1 MRLPGCLAIE
11 LGVAAILLGGTGVAG
26 YAGARELGRRWDPVA
41 ARAWLH
47 GVLRREGS
55 PAGGRPGAP
64 QSDPSASS
72 ANSVGSL
79 AARQDLS
86 ADRPLPVAMDTPGTF
101 LGMSDDLLI
110 ERLRNQP
117 ISQLKLNRGGSSLSF
132 RAQLAD
138 GSRAA
143 WKPTQTNLQTIPR
156 KEVAAYRLNRLLGL
170 NAVPP
175 SVLRAMP
182 SDDLYARLH
191 PDSVAAI
198 PRIRAE
204 IIVGPGGRIGGAAS
218 YWIPVIKDSGLDTPE
233 GRAETG
239 LWLTQGQTIPFS
251 RRAMAAQ
258 VSTMV
263 VFDFLIANPDRYSG
277 GNMKMSEDGTQLF
290 FMDNTM
296 SFYLDPDGFERAR
309 ELLLRTQRFS
319 RVLSDRLRRVELP
332 TLRRLMRD
340 EADGAEI
347 LTEAEMRAV
356 VARREI
362 AEAHITSMVQQYG
375 ASNVLCFP

>member
-11 LGVAAILLGGTGVAG
+11 LGVASILLGATGVAG
-26 YAGARELGRRWDPVA
+26 YVGARELRRRWDPVA
-41 ARAWLH
+41 ARAWVQGLM
-47 GVLRREGS
+47 RRER
-55 PAGGRPGAP
+55 PADSERRHEPHTP
-64 QSDPSASS
+64 LTS
-72 ANSVGSL
+72 
-79 AARQDLS
+79 RQDLS
-86 ADRPLPVAMDTPGTF
+86 ADRPSPAAMDTPGTF
-101 LGMSDDLLI
+101 LGMSDDILL
-110 ERLRNQP
+110 ERLRSQP
-117 ISQLKLNRGGSSLSF
+117 IGQLKLNRGGSSLSF

-175 SVLRAMP
+175 AVLRSMS
-182 SDDLYARLH
+182 SDELYARLH

-204 IIVGPGGRIGGAAS
+204 VIVGPGGRIGGAAS
-218 YWIPVIKDSGLDTPE
+218 YWIPVIKDSGFDTPE
-233 GRAETG
+233 GRAETAR
-239 LWLTQGQTIPFS
+239 WLTQGQTIPFS
-251 RRAMAAQ
+251 RRPMAAQ
-258 VSTMV
+258 VSTLI

-296 SFYLDPDGFERAR
+296 SFYLDPDGFERTR

-319 RVLSDRLRRVELP
+319 RVLAERLRRVELP

-340 EADGAEI
+340 EVDGAEI

-362 AEAHITSMVQQYG
+362 AEAHIASMTQQYG